1 MRKVIVFGLVCL
13 MACCSLWAF
22 PASKKSS
29 ATAEPAV
36 AVEVEIIAETVAE
49 PAVEA
54 EPAVAEP
61 SQEAQQIAELEND
74 LAKMSETLKS
84 LQKEIDSTK
93 LMTSGKKDEIDTL
106 VGAIANDVETVLLD
120 LEEKDAII
128 AELAEANAA
137 QADQLAYIQGRYEKE
152 ISSKFFT
159 NVGGAFGFKDTKIQ
173 LGLVG
178 NMGVRIG
185 KGLTIGTGVQFMGFT
200 LDNGIKCD
208 WSADNL
214 TINMTVGWEW

>member
-1 MRKVIVFGLVCL
+1 
-13 MACCSLWAF
+13 MALLLACSSLWAF

-29 ATAEPAV
+29 AKVEETPAV
-36 AVEVEIIAETVAE
+36 IVEAVAE
-49 PAVEA
+49 LPAVEA

-61 SQEAQQIAELEND
+61 SAEAQQIAELEND
-74 LAKMSETLKS
+74 LATMSEALKS

-159 NVGGAFGFKDTKIQ
+159 KIGGAFGIKDTKIQ

-178 NMGVRIG
+178 DMGIRLG
-185 KGLTIGTGVQFMGFT
+185 KGLMIGTGVQFMGFT
-200 LDNGIKCD
+200 WDDGIKCD

-214 TINMTVGWEW
+214 TVNMTVGWEW

>member
-1 MRKVIVFGLVCL
+1 MKKVIVFGLVCL
-13 MACCSLWAF
+13 MGCCSLLAF
-22 PASKKSS
+22 PSSKKSL
-29 ATAEPAV
+29 AKVEETPA
-36 AVEVEIIAETVAE
+36 IIE
-49 PAVEA
+49 
-54 EPAVAEP
+54 AVAEELPAEEPPQEAVEP
-61 SQEAQQIAELEND
+61 SAEAQQIAELESD

-128 AELAEANAA
+128 TELAEANSA
-137 QADQLAYIQGRYEKE
+137 QADQIAYLKGLYDKE
-152 ISSKFFT
+152 IGSKFYSKI
-159 NVGGAFGFKDTKIQ
+159 GGAFGIKDTKIQ

-178 NMGVRIG
+178 DMGIRIG
-185 KGLTIGTGVQFMGFT
+185 KGLVIGTGVQFMGFT
-200 LDNGIKCD
+200 WDDGIKCD